1 MGYRDNIKVLLMRG
15 KAYKSKGQGIGGL
28 GRKMHLPAYE
38 APRGTGTITNRGIV
52 DRANLE
58 DYARA
63 QLGKL
68 NIGGKVKKSSK
79 KKASNKQFKSLK
91 FNF

>member
-15 KAYKSKGQGIGGL
+15 KAYKSKGQGIAGL
-28 GRKMHLPAYE
+28 GRKMHLPAIE
-38 APRGTGTITNRGIV
+38 APRGTGTITNRGVV
-52 DRANLE
+52 DRAISE
-58 DYARA
+58 
-63 QLGKL
+63 QMGKL
-68 NIGGKVKKSSK
+68 NIGGKV

>member
-28 GRKMHLPAYE
+28 GKKMHLPAYE

-68 NIGGKVKKSSK
+68 NIGGKVKK
-79 KKASNKQFKSLK
+79 ASNKQFKSLK

>member
-28 GRKMHLPAYE
+28 GRKMHLDAYD
-38 APRGTGTITNRGIV
+38 APRGREQLTNRGIV
-52 DRANLE
+52 DSE
-58 DYARA
+58 IMA
-63 QLGKL
+63 QMGKL
-68 NIGGKVKKSSK
+68 NIGGKV

>member
-28 GRKMHLPAYE
+28 GRKMHLPAYD

-52 DRANLE
+52 DRAISE
-58 DYARA
+58 
-63 QLGKL
+63 QMGKL
-68 NIGGKVKKSSK
+68 NIGGKV

>member
-28 GRKMHLPAYE
+28 GKKLHLPGNE

-52 DRANLE
+52 DRE
-58 DYARA
+58 TMAR
-63 QLGKL
+63 LGNL
-68 NIGGKVKKSSK
+68 NIGGKV

>member
-15 KAYKSKGQGIGGL
+15 KAYKSKGQGIGGI
-28 GRKMHLPAYE
+28 GRKMHLPAYD
-38 APRGTGTITNRGIV
+38 APRGTGTVTNRGIV
-52 DRANLE
+52 DRAISE
-58 DYARA
+58 
-63 QLGKL
+63 QMGKL
-68 NIGGKVKKSSK
+68 NIGGKV

>member
-28 GRKMHLPAYE
+28 GGKMHLPAIE

-52 DRANLE
+52 DRE
-58 DYARA
+58 TMAR
-63 QLGKL
+63 LGNL
-68 NIGGKVKKSSK
+68 NIGGKV

>member
-15 KAYKSKGQGIGGL
+15 KAYKNKGKGIGGL
-28 GRKMHLPAYE
+28 NGKFNLPAIE

-52 DRANLE
+52 DREIMEKMGNFNIV
-58 DYARA
+58 
-63 QLGKL
+63 GK
-68 NIGGKVKKSSK
+68 GSK
-79 KKASNKQFKSLK
+79 KGSNFKPLK

>member
-15 KAYKSKGQGIGGL
+15 KAYKSKGQGVGGL
-28 GRKMHLPAYE
+28 GRKMHLPAIE

-63 QLGKL
+63 QMGKL
-68 NIGGKVKKSSK
+68 NIGGKVKKT
-79 KKASNKQFKSLK
+79 ANKEFKSLK

>member
-38 APRGTGTITNRGIV
+38 VPRGTGTVTNRGIV
-52 DRANLE
+52 DRAISE
-58 DYARA
+58 
-63 QLGKL
+63 QMGKL
-68 NIGGKVKKSSK
+68 NIGGKVKKTG
-79 KKASNKQFKSLK
+79 NKEFKSLK

>member
-28 GRKMHLPAYE
+28 GRKMHLPAIE

-52 DRANLE
+52 DRAISE
-58 DYARA
+58 
-63 QLGKL
+63 QMGKL
-68 NIGGKVKKSSK
+68 NIGGKV

>member
-38 APRGTGTITNRGIV
+38 VPRGTGTITNRGVV
-52 DRANLE
+52 DRAIYE
-58 DYARA
+58 
-63 QLGKL
+63 QMGKL
-68 NIGGKVKKSSK
+68 NIGGKVKKT
-79 KKASNKQFKSLK
+79 ANKEFKSLK

>member
-15 KAYKSKGQGIGGL
+15 KAYKSKGQGIVGL
-28 GRKMHLPAYE
+28 GRKMHLPAIE
-38 APRGTGTITNRGIV
+38 APRGTGTVTNRGIV
-52 DRANLE
+52 DRETMAG
-58 DYARA
+58 
-63 QLGKL
+63 LGNL
-68 NIGGKVKKSSK
+68 NIGGKD

>member
-1 MGYRDNIKVLLMRG
+1 
-15 KAYKSKGQGIGGL
+15 
-28 GRKMHLPAYE
+28 MHLPAYE

-52 DRANLE
+52 DRE
-58 DYARA
+58 TMAR
-63 QLGKL
+63 LGNL
-68 NIGGKVKKSSK
+68 NIGGKV

>member
-15 KAYKSKGQGIGGL
+15 KTYKSKGQGIAG
-28 GRKMHLPAYE
+28 GRKMHLPAIE

-52 DRANLE
+52 DREIMEKMGNFNIV
-58 DYARA
+58 
-63 QLGKL
+63 GK
-68 NIGGKVKKSSK
+68 GSK
-79 KKASNKQFKSLK
+79 KGSNFKPLK

>member
-15 KAYKSKGQGIGGL
+15 KAYKSKGQGIVGL
-28 GRKMHLPAYE
+28 GRKMHLPAIE

-52 DRANLE
+52 DRAHSE

-63 QLGKL
+63 QMGKL
-68 NIGGKVKKSSK
+68 NIGGKVKKSS
-79 KKASNKQFKSLK
+79 NKQFKSLK

>member
-15 KAYKSKGQGIGGL
+15 KAYKSKGQGITG
-28 GRKMHLPAYE
+28 GRKMHLPAIE

-63 QLGKL
+63 QMGKL
-68 NIGGKVKKSSK
+68 NIGGKVKKTG
-79 KKASNKQFKSLK
+79 NKEFKSLK

>member
-28 GRKMHLPAYE
+28 GRKMHLPAIE
-38 APRGTGTITNRGIV
+38 APRGTGTITHRAIV
-52 DRANLE
+52 DRQNIE
-58 DYARA
+58 DNMR
-63 QLGKL
+63 KL
-68 NIGGKVKKSSK
+68 NIGGKTSK
-79 KKASNKQFKSLK
+79 KGSNFKPLK